1 MECGRKGRN
10 VKGISDAVAGTA
22 LMGGENLRVRCV
34 TGRPQPKIPLASL
47 PTGQALDGERE
58 DLVPVAETTI
68 LPESEIAKKPERR
81 SRAESREQAINQ
93 IIDIATNEFVEKG
106 LAGARIDE
114 IAGKATKR
122 KIYYYFEGKDE
133 LYRAVLQRA
142 YARVRESEAE
152 VDIESGSATDALRR
166 LIEHDVRY
174 HARHPELVRLVMNEN
189 IHRAEHLKQIEGLPQ
204 GNRRVIGILES
215 IIARGQAEG
224 TFRDGI
230 DPVDLHLNLT
240 ALSFY
245 NVSNQFTFAHNFGV
259 DMTSPEAIER
269 RAGQVAD
276 IILAWVTKK
285 D

>member
-1 MECGRKGRN
+1 MTEGADGSTDGGAAAIAQNRGKTGSGGNAGRPRREMALSYSAEGRATRD
-10 VKGISDAVAGTA
+10 VFMSAKVAPLSKSDA
-22 LMGGENLRVRCV
+22 
-34 TGRPQPKIPLASL
+34 P
-47 PTGQALDGERE
+47 
-58 DLVPVAETTI
+58 
-68 LPESEIAKKPERR
+68 SEIAAKPPRR

-133 LYRAVLQRA
+133 LYRAVLERA
-142 YARVRESEAE
+142 YTRVRESEAH
-152 VDIESGSATDALRR
+152 VDIESGTAAEALHR
-166 LIEHDVRY
+166 LIEHDVHY

-189 IHRAEHLKQIEGLPQ
+189 IHRAEHLKQINGLPQ
-204 GNRRVIGILES
+204 GNRRVIDILQT
-215 IIARGQAEG
+215 IITRGQNEG
-224 TFRDGI
+224 LFRDGI
-230 DPVDLHLNLT
+230 DPVDLHFNLT

-259 DMTSPEAIER
+259 DMTSDEAIAR
-269 RAGQVAD
+269 RAVQVAD